1 MFSLSSGKIILV
13 VVIALLLFGPD
24 KIPQMARMMG
34 RFMREFSKYKDLMD
48 STVRAEIYKADW
60 KVKAE
65 ADAKARGE
73 EIYGE
78 DVNPA
83 TEGEADGESG
93 GEKAT
98 EGNAGLEAALAGK
111 PVVLAD
117 VIATDE
123 DEEDE
128 E

>member
-1 MFSLSSGKIILV
+1 MLV

-73 EIYGE
+73 DIYGE
-78 DVNPA
+78 DLKPA
-83 TEGEADGESG
+83 AEGEADGEAD
-93 GEKAT
+93 KVA
-98 EGNAGLEAALAGK
+98 EGTAGLEAALAGK
-111 PVVLAD
+111 PPVAPAD

-123 DEEDE
+123 EDE